1 MKVICVVSGV
11 CLYSLMNEYLVVNVC
26 VKFNVEKV
34 FCKCRPDIYV
44 CEIQC
49 QGSLFVSVARDDAYL
64 RYYPFGPDYVYDF
77 LVCLICQ
84 NDS

>member
-64 RYYPFGPDYVYDF
+64 RYYQFWAK
-77 LVCLICQ
+77 LCL
-84 NDS
+84 